1 MVMPILVL
9 SVRDVDFTDDKNGDR
24 VVGKTVNFA
33 PIIVDGESGAVEF
46 TAPDKAFF
54 KGKPAASFGAPGYY
68 KGTFSLVQKGG
79 NNVLKLVGGEY
90 LESLLVPDTVV
101 A

>member
-9 SVRDVDFTDDKNGDR
+9 SIRDVDFTDDKGDR
-24 VVGKTVNFA
+24 IVGKSVNFA
-33 PIIVDGESGAVEF
+33 PIVTDEESGAVEF

-54 KGKPAASFGAPGYY
+54 KGKAASDFGAPGFYS
-68 KGTFSLVQKGG
+68 GAFSLVQKGG
-79 NNVLKLVGGEY
+79 NNVLKLVGGSY
-90 LESLLVPDTVV
+90 LESLVIPSSVV